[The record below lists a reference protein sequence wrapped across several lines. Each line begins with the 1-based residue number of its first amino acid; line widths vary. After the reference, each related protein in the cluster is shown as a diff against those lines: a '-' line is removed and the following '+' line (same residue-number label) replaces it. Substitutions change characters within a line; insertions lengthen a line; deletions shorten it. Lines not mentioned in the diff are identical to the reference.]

1 MKDMGFNEKGELKR
15 LVEDEED
22 QVELEEQK
30 EENGHH
36 DVNVVHRSSKVGD
49 TTMDSINTQ
58 IEI

>member
-15 LVEDEED
+15 LVDDEED
-22 QVELEEQK
+22 SFQLEEVK
-30 EENGHH
+30 EEIIGHH
-36 DVNVVHRSSKVGD
+36 DNIIHRSSKVGD